1 MKKLADLRVLRAD
14 DPALNP
20 ESELVSP
27 FQTQEIRSSKCYL
40 PQHH

>member
-1 MKKLADLRVLRAD
+1 MKKLEELRVLRAY

-20 ESELVSP
+20 ESEPVSSL
-27 FQTQEIRSSKCYL
+27 QTQEIRSSERYL